1 MAIDGREQ
9 ETGLPASAPGGV
21 RQARLKDPASWVWPV
36 PFLTLLCVLLARN
49 WSLFTTRLYEKG
61 DSGANS
67 LLIEQAKHFSLL
79 HGNYSRQGF
88 NHPGPG
94 FLYLQ
99 AAGEWLF
106 HDLLHLVP
114 TAWNGQLLAVFLF
127 ESALIA
133 TAVWI
138 LYDWTRSLWSTAIGF
153 AVILGFVAL
162 HPPIVNEAWMPYLYV
177 PAYLVFILATA
188 SVAAGR
194 TRHLWVVAFT
204 GCLLIHGH
212 ASFLMFV
219 PVTVVVVIAARW
231 RSLRDGLRGNR
242 AQWIT
247 AAVICAV
254 FALPL
259 VVDTALHWP
268 GEFGKYVSYGLSSKA
283 GGHPL
288 GAAVHYVLFYWSPGR
303 YRWAVAI
310 GLAGAAA
317 VIGLRLVRGELRRF
331 MIAALALGGLTTLLA
346 LYYAVRGID
355 NLAAPYMEY
364 FYWSVPLVMMII
376 IGVGVADRLRVFPVA
391 RVLLA
396 VVVVAGAGLAA
407 SAPKMHTDLRDD
419 EPALS
424 AAVGDLAG
432 LAPGRPLVL
441 SIDSGTWSDVT
452 GFLVLAERRGIR
464 ACVVGQKWSVL
475 LSPGLICGPH
485 DLATGAT
492 FRFHDNRRTPAAGG
506 SPVIVRLDVSAVT
519 R

>member
-1 MAIDGREQ
+1 
-9 ETGLPASAPGGV
+9 
-21 RQARLKDPASWVWPV
+21 
-36 PFLTLLCVLLARN
+36 
-49 WSLFTTRLYEKG
+49 
-61 DSGANS
+61 
-67 LLIEQAKHFSLL
+67 
-79 HGNYSRQGF
+79 
-88 NHPGPG
+88 
-94 FLYLQ
+94 
-99 AAGEWLF
+99 
-106 HDLLHLVP
+106 
-114 TAWNGQLLAVFLF
+114 
-127 ESALIA
+127 
-133 TAVWI
+133 
-138 LYDWTRSLWSTAIGF
+138 
-153 AVILGFVAL
+153 
-162 HPPIVNEAWMPYLYV
+162 
-177 PAYLVFILATA
+177 
-188 SVAAGR
+188 
-194 TRHLWVVAFT
+194 VAFT

-303 YRWAVAI
+303 YRWVVAI

-376 IGVGVADRLRVFPVA
+376 IGVGVAERLRVFPVA

-396 VVVVAGAGLAA
+396 VVVLAGAGLAA

-464 ACVVGQKWSVL
+464 ACVVGRKWSVL